1 MLIPS
6 YLYSLAFLFTVFV
19 WDEPPVVA
27 PTEPRTPAEE
37 KKQFKLPP
45 GFEAQLVASEPDIA
59 KPMNLAFDAQ
69 GRLWVTSSVEY
80 PFPAQNRPGR
90 DMIHILEDFAS
101 DGKARQITTFAKD
114 LNIALGI

>member
-1 MLIPS
+1 MEPMLS
-6 YLYSLAFLFTVFV
+6 YSLAHVFCLLGVLV

-27 PTEPRTPAEE
+27 PTEPRPPAEE
-37 KKQFKLPP
+37 KKLFKLPP

-80 PFPAQNRPGR
+80 PFPAQNGAGR
-90 DMIHILEDFAS
+90 DTIHILEDFAP
-101 DGKARQITTFAKD
+101 DGRA
-114 LNIALGI
+114 